1 MTMGKDYYKVLGVSR
16 NATDDELKKAY
27 RKLALKYHPDKNKE
41 KGAEDK
47 FKEIGEAYEVLSDK
61 QKREIYDKYG
71 EEGLKGGVP
80 GGGGSGFGG
89 YEGGGQNFTWTY
101 HGDPNATFAS
111 FFGGSNPFENMFNM
125 GGGHGP
131 HTFRHGGPEPM
142 DIDPEDFGGFNFG
155 SGFTSG
161 HSGRPGGKRQD
172 PPVHHDL
179 KVALEDIFKGCTKKM
194 KISRK
199 VLNADGQST
208 RIEEKVLEI
217 NVKPGWKEGT
227 KITFPKEGDQHPNRV
242 PADIVFTLKNKPHQN
257 FKRDGNHLIYKHKI
271 SLKEV
276 SFHEILFVFVNIAYA
291 FQTIGI
297 GINNAVCGLVY
308 RGPGL
313 LVQIFWGKK
322 GFSFLSSLN
331 FSRHVLEEKSTR
343 YKVFPSPELF
353 V

>member
-16 NATDDELKKAY
+16 NATEDELKKAY

-80 GGGGSGFGG
+80 GGGGGSGGF
-89 YEGGGQNFTWTY
+89 ESGGQNYTWTY

-111 FFGGSNPFENMFNM
+111 FFGGSNPFETMFNL
-125 GGGHGP
+125 GGHGG
-131 HTFRHGGPEPM
+131 HGFRHGGPEPM
-142 DIDPEDFGGFNFG
+142 DIDADDFGGFNFG
-155 SGFTSG
+155 PGFSSG
-161 HSGRPGGKRQD
+161 HGGRPGGKRQD
-172 PPVHHDL
+172 PPVHYDL
-179 KVALEDIFKGCTKKM
+179 KVALEDINKGCTKKM

-199 VLNADGQST
+199 VLNPDGQST

-227 KITFPKEGDQHPNRV
+227 KITFPKEGDQHPNRIA
-242 PADIVFTLKNKPHQN
+242 ADIVFTLKNKPHQT
-257 FKRDGNHLIYKHKI
+257 FKRDGNHLIYKHKV

-276 SFHEILFVFVNIAYA
+276 S
-291 FQTIGI
+291 
-297 GINNAVCGLVY
+297 
-308 RGPGL
+308 
-313 LVQIFWGKK
+313 
-322 GFSFLSSLN
+322 
-331 FSRHVLEEKSTR
+331 
-343 YKVFPSPELF
+343 
-353 V
+353 